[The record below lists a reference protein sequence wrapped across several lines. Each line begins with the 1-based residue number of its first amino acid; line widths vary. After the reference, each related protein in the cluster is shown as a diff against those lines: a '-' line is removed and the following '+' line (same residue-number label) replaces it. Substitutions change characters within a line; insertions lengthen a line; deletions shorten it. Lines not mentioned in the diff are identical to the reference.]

1 MYGELTFSAMHLEWY
16 YLCTIFGGIE
26 KKVTQIIFVGFTA
39 LADPWLRK
47 AVLEQFTLQQ
57 A

>member
-26 KKVTQIIFVGFTA
+26 KKVTQIFVGFTA